1 MQTLARQKCF
11 HHYSREAVARCPECT
26 RFFCRECI
34 VEHDDRILCSSC
46 LAKLA
51 KKKRATPINL
61 RWVTA
66 ACFLVLGLLMAWL
79 CFYTLGRGLLLIPS
93 EFHDGSFWEN
103 LSGVM

>member
-1 MQTLARQKCF
+1 MQSLAHQKCF

-26 RFFCRECI
+26 RFFCRECV

-51 KKKRATPINL
+51 KANIRTPINL
-61 RWVTA
+61 RWVTTA
-66 ACFLVLGLLMAWL
+66 FSIILGLMMAWL
-79 CFYTLGRGLLLIPS
+79 WFYVLGRGLLHIPS

-103 LSGVM
+103 LSGMM